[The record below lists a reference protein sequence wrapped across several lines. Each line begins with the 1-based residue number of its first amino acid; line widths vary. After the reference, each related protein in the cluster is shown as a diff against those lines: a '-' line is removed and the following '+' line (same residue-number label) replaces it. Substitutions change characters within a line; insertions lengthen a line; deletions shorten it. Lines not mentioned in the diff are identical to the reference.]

1 MTVDYIASAR
11 RHLKDA
17 HILLAEQRQA
27 NAGQLLGFSVECGL
41 KAMLL
46 ACGIAPDADGGVPA
60 ATQAPGG
67 KANKKSSYREHMPLL
82 NNRITSL
89 GNLLPD
95 GQRAIHY
102 HAMLPNIGLME
113 DWSVNHRYWKDEKI
127 KHDWVQNWQLAAN
140 ETNQMLDHAI
150 VDGVMT

>member
-41 KAMLL
+41 KALLL
-46 ACGIAPDADGGVPA
+46 ACGIVPDADGGVPGA
-60 ATQAPGG
+60 KPESDG
-67 KANKKSSYREHMPLL
+67 KVYKKSSYREHMPML
-82 NNRITSL
+82 NNKITSL

-102 HAMLPNIGLME
+102 HAMLPNISRME
-113 DWSVNHRYWKDEKI
+113 DWSVNHRYW
-127 KHDWVQNWQLAAN
+127 
-140 ETNQMLDHAI
+140 
-150 VDGVMT
+150 

>member
-17 HILLAEQRQA
+17 RILLAEQRQA

-41 KAMLL
+41 KALLL
-46 ACGIAPDADGGVPA
+46 ACGIVPDADGGIPA
-60 ATQAPGG
+60 ARQAPDG
-67 KANKKSSYREHMPLL
+67 KVYKKSSYREHMPML
-82 NNRITSL
+82 NSKIVSL

-102 HAMLPNIGLME
+102 HAMLPSINCMT
-113 DWSVNHRYWKDEKI
+113 DWSVDQRYWKDEAVKS
-127 KHDWVQNWQLAAN
+127 HWVQNWQLAAN
-140 ETNQMLDHAI
+140 EINLMLDHAI
-150 VDGVMT
+150 VDGVMK